1 MDNQTLTLDGVTYE
15 VARFSQP
22 VQQAVGIYN
31 TFNAQLQT
39 EQLAVLKTQA
49 ALQSVAA
56 QIAEAIKKELATED
70 PQFGKAAEA
79 GADAAVAGVGEAPA
93 A

>member
-1 MDNQTLTLDGVTYE
+1 MENAQTLTLDGVTYD
-15 VARFSQP
+15 VNRFSQP

-39 EQLAVLKTQA
+39 EQLAVIKTQA

-56 QIAEAIKKELATED
+56 QIAEAIKKELTAGIATET
-70 PQFGKAAEA
+70 GAAEA
-79 GADAAVAGVGEAPA
+79 QAE
-93 A
+93 